1 MFKGCMVA
9 IITPMDEHGN
19 IDRKAFQNL
28 IEWHIDSGTTAIVVA
43 GTTGESPTI
52 EADEHYELIGLA
64 VKQSAGRVPIIAGVG
79 TNSTKS
85 TSKLAENAKRARADA
100 TLIVTPYYNKPP
112 QNGLYEH
119 YRYIAE
125 KIDLPHI
132 LYNVPGRTSCDLL
145 PQTVERLSK
154 IKNII
159 GIKEAT
165 GNIDRTKEILQL
177 CDTQFKIYSG
187 DDLTA
192 MELMLNGAHGV
203 ISVTANIAPNKMAQ
217 MTNAAINGKR
227 ADAEKLNQEL
237 ELLHKNLFLEANPIP
252 SKWALHKLGMVKKG
266 IRLPLVPLDSKHHQA
281 VEQAMHQAGVLSHE
295 YS

>member
-9 IITPMDEHGN
+9 IVTPMDDYGN
-19 IDRKAFQNL
+19 IDKRAFQNL
-28 IEWHIDSGTTAIVVA
+28 IEWHIDSGTNAIVVL

-52 EADEHYELIGLA
+52 EADEHYELIALA
-64 VKQSAGRVPIIAGVG
+64 VKQSAGRIPIIAGAG

-85 TSKLAENAKRARADA
+85 TLKLSENAKRARADA
-100 TLIVTPYYNKPP
+100 TLVVTPYYNKPP

-119 YRYIAE
+119 YRFIAE
-125 KIDLPHI
+125 KVDLPLI

-145 PQTVERLSK
+145 PETVERLAK

-165 GNIDRTKEILQL
+165 GNIDRAKEILQR
-177 CDTQFKIYSG
+177 CGNNFGIYSG

-192 MELMLNGAHGV
+192 LALMLNGAHGV
-203 ISVTANIAPNKMAQ
+203 ISVTANIAPAKMAQ
-217 MTNAAINGKR
+217 MTNAAISGKK
-227 ADAEKLNQEL
+227 AEAEKLNQEL
-237 ELLHKNLFLEANPIP
+237 ELLHTNLFLEANPIP
-252 SKWALHKLGMVKKG
+252 SKWALHKLGRVQKG
-266 IRLPLVPLDSKHHQA
+266 IRLPLVMLDSKYHQA
-281 VEQAMHQAGVLSHE
+281 VEQAMQQAGVMSHE